1 MLFPSRVPEEDAGRE
16 ERPGVDNAMMESA
29 REKTSFENWELI
41 QDSLQHLN
49 EGISIFNREL
59 DLVLFNRKFCELL
72 NMPAWLVKVG
82 VNFSELIRYNAE
94 RGEYGPGDVD
104 TQVRER
110 VALAKQFEPHSIE
123 RVRPDGSVLEI
134 RGNPVPG
141 GGFVTI
147 YTDITLRKRMESRLH
162 EMATTDD
169 LTGVNNRRRFFDLA
183 TIEVNRAKRFGS
195 PLSFIMLD
203 ADRFKTVNDTYGHI
217 TGDKV
222 LRTMADACKSNL
234 RQVDVLSRYG
244 GEEFA
249 IMLPETD
256 IEAALSVAER
266 LRAAIAEASVET
278 EKGPL
283 YFTASLGV
291 SALQAQAGDLGWL
304 IERADSALYA
314 AKNAGRNRVMR
325 AF

>member
-1 MLFPSRVPEEDAGRE
+1 
-16 ERPGVDNAMMESA
+16 MESKVTTA
-29 REKTSFENWELI
+29 HEKTSFENWELI

-49 EGISIFNREL
+49 EGISIFNRDL

-72 NMPAWLVKVG
+72 NLPAWLVKVG
-82 VNFSELIRYNAE
+82 VNFAELIRYNAE
-94 RGEYGPGDVD
+94 RGEYGPGEIETLVKD
-104 TQVRER
+104 R
-110 VALAKQFEPHSIE
+110 VALASQFDPHSIE
-123 RVRPDGSVLEI
+123 RSRPDGSVLEI

-169 LTGVNNRRRFFDLA
+169 LTGINNRRRFFDLA
-183 TIEVNRAKRFGS
+183 TVEVNRAKRFS
-195 PLSFIMLD
+195 SALSFIMLD
-203 ADRFKTVNDTYGHI
+203 ADRFKNVNDTFGHI

-222 LRTMADACKSNL
+222 LKAMAEACRSNL
-234 RQVDVLSRYG
+234 RQVDILSRYG

-256 IEAALSVAER
+256 MESALSVAER

-291 SALQAQAGDLGWL
+291 AALEGQTADLGWL

-325 AF
+325 AP